1 MAIAQLVQDGI
12 VEHVLTQNIDG
23 LHGKSGVPNSRLTEM
38 HGNIEH
44 ARCNTCGHVYRG
56 EMPPPSTLVPER
68 TLCTQPGCPAAGIPK
83 QDRELSR
90 RERGLGILV
99 RHVVTHGEKLEPKQ
113 LAGARAL
120 CSTADFALVLGSSLR
135 VRPFSV
141 FALLAKQVGIIN
153 SGNTTGE
160 HDARAIQDGVRIYDT
175 CDVAMCALMKA
186 IHGPLYEIPEFKEDA
201 TSKPHQIFARAS
213 ALGHGNTSVRLL
225 NVLK

>member
-1 MAIAQLVQDGI
+1 MVLVLAVNIALACFRYLQQSVQEGELPRREIRLVRGAR
-12 VEHVLTQNIDG
+12 VL
-23 LHGKSGVPNSRLTEM
+23 
-38 HGNIEH
+38 
-44 ARCNTCGHVYRG
+44 
-56 EMPPPSTLVPER
+56 
-68 TLCTQPGCPAAGIPK
+68 
-83 QDRELSR
+83 

-153 SGNTTGE
+153 SGDTNSE
-160 HDARAIQDGVRIYDT
+160 HDARAVQDGVRIYDT
-175 CDVAMCALMKA
+175 CDVAMRALMKA
-186 IHGPLYEIPEFKEDA
+186 IHGPSYEVPAFKEDA
-201 TSKPHQIFARAS
+201 ASKPHQIFARAS

-225 NVLK
+225 NVFK